1 VTLLKKPEI
10 RNQNPLEC
18 GSLLPCA
25 FQIRRDAQCRMGFL
39 TKAVSTFCLA
49 GGEALGV
56 RKLACAFF
64 ECSMNP
70 LNSKQV
76 RPKGGSK
83 LPHSKAPSGRD
94 RTTMRHWTS
103 LRCSRLRREQKLC
116 SIRQDGSA
124 PGPFG
129 LASGFTLLEVLV
141 SLTVLAVG
149 AALALS
155 LISGSLGNIRK
166 VQKKARTVEHAEAV
180 MELALLNNSILQP
193 TTFAGDFED
202 GTRWSVRVENY
213 TLPGTERLS
222 PGSPP
227 QNMPVKLLRYT
238 VEMFSPDSRAT
249 DYQLQTLKLVR
260 TTPEDQRTRLQQ

>member
-1 VTLLKKPEI
+1 VNLLKRLQA
-10 RNQNPLEC
+10 RNQDPLER
-18 GSLLPCA
+18 GSKLACSL
-25 FQIRRDAQCRMGFL
+25 QSRWNAQCRTGFL
-39 TKAVSTFCLA
+39 KRSVSTICLA

-64 ECSMNP
+64 ESSIYP
-70 LNSKQV
+70 LNSEQM
-76 RPKGGSK
+76 RHKGGSK
-83 LPHSKAPSGRD
+83 LPHSKAPSARD
-94 RTTMRHWTS
+94 RTTLGHSARP
-103 LRCSRLRREQKLC
+103 RCSQLHREQQRC
-116 SIRQDGSA
+116 GIRRDAGA

-149 AALALS
+149 TALALS

-166 VQKKARTVEHAEAV
+166 VQLKTRTVEHAEAV

-238 VEMFSPDSRAT
+238 VEMFSPDSRAS

-260 TTPEDQRTRLQQ
+260 TTPEDQRTRLQ

>member
-1 VTLLKKPEI
+1 VSLLKKLEV
-10 RNQNPLEC
+10 RSQDPLEC
-18 GSLLPCA
+18 GSK
-25 FQIRRDAQCRMGFL
+25 R
-39 TKAVSTFCLA
+39 
-49 GGEALGV
+49 
-56 RKLACAFF
+56 ACAVF
-64 ECSMNP
+64 ECSIYP
-70 LNSKQV
+70 LNSEQM
-76 RPKGGSK
+76 RHKGGSK
-83 LPHSKAPSGRD
+83 LPHSKAPSARD
-94 RTTMRHWTS
+94 RKTMRHWAS
-103 LRCSRLRREQKLC
+103 LRREQQRC
-116 SIRQDGSA
+116 SIRRDAGA

-166 VQKKARTVEHAEAV
+166 VQLKTRTVEHAEAV

-193 TTFAGDFED
+193 TTFTGDFED

-222 PGSPP
+222 PRSSP
-227 QNMPVKLLRYT
+227 QNMPVKLLRFT
-238 VEMFSPDSRAT
+238 VEMFSPDARAS

-260 TTPEDQRTRLQQ
+260 TAPEDQRTRLQ